1 MAYEQNPN
9 SGSLFRN
16 EKKNAPNQ
24 PDYEGNALIG
34 GKTYR
39 IAAWIKDAKS
49 GRKYLSLAFNEPLPP
64 QGGGYAPQP
73 AAPAPQYQPNTQ
85 YAPRPVATPPP
96 APVNLDSDPS
106 DLPFD

>member
-39 IAAWIKDAKS
+39 IAAWLKTSKNGIK
-49 GRKYLSLAFNEPLPP
+49 YMSLAFNEP
-64 QGGGYAPQP
+64 QP
-73 AAPAPQYQPNTQ
+73 VHQSALNTQ
-85 YAPRPVATPPP
+85 QSAPIPASTPTPTPRPAPRP
-96 APVNLDSDPS
+96 APVQESLDPQED
-106 DLPFD
+106 DLPF

>member
-24 PDYEGNALIG
+24 PDYEGNALVN

-39 IAAWIKDAKS
+39 IAAWIKTSKS
-49 GRKYLSLAFNEPLPP
+49 GVKYMSLAFNEP
-64 QGGGYAPQP
+64 QP
-73 AAPAPQYQPNTQ
+73 VQQSAPAP
-85 YAPRPVATPPP
+85 APRPVALAP
-96 APVNLDSDPS
+96 APRPAPAQESLDPNPD
-106 DLPFD
+106 DLPF

>member
-39 IAAWIKDAKS
+39 IAAWIKDSKS
-49 GRKYLSLAFNEPLPP
+49 GKKYMSLAFSEPQPP
-64 QGGGYAPQP
+64 QYQQGGYAPQP
-73 AAPAPQYQPNTQ
+73 QAPAPQYNPRGMQQTGVMPS
-85 YAPRPVATPPP
+85 AP
-96 APVNLDSDPS
+96 LSDE
-106 DLPFD
+106 DIPF

>member
-39 IAAWIKDAKS
+39 IAAWLKTSKNGIK
-49 GRKYLSLAFNEPLPP
+49 YMSLAFNEP
-64 QGGGYAPQP
+64 QP
-73 AAPAPQYQPNTQ
+73 VQQTAPAPAPT
-85 YAPRPVATPPP
+85 PRPAPAP
-96 APVNLDSDPS
+96 APVNLDTDPS

>member
-24 PDYEGNALIG
+24 PDYEGNALVG

-39 IAAWIKDAKS
+39 IAAWIKTSKN
-49 GRKYLSLAFNEPLPP
+49 GTKYMSLAFNEP
-64 QGGGYAPQP
+64 QVQQTAPSP
-73 AAPAPQYQPNTQ
+73 
-85 YAPRPVATPPP
+85 APRPVAPAPAPRP
-96 APVNLDSDPS
+96 APVQESLDPNPD
-106 DLPFD
+106 DLPF

>member
-39 IAAWIKDAKS
+39 IAAWLKTSKN
-49 GRKYLSLAFNEPLPP
+49 GTKYMSLAFNEP
-64 QGGGYAPQP
+64 QP
-73 AAPAPQYQPNTQ
+73 VQQTAPAPAPT
-85 YAPRPVATPPP
+85 PRPAP
-96 APVNLDSDPS
+96 APAPASQGLEPLPD
-106 DLPFD
+106 DLPF

>member
-1 MAYEQNPN
+1 MAFEQNPN

-39 IAAWIKDAKS
+39 IAAWLKTSKN
-49 GRKYLSLAFNEPLPP
+49 GTKYMSLAFNEP
-64 QGGGYAPQP
+64 QP
-73 AAPAPQYQPNTQ
+73 VQQTAPAPAPT
-85 YAPRPVATPPP
+85 PRPASAP
-96 APVNLDSDPS
+96 APASQGLEPLPD
-106 DLPFD
+106 DLPF

>member
-39 IAAWIKDAKS
+39 IAAWLKTSKNGIK
-49 GRKYLSLAFNEPLPP
+49 YMSLAFNEP
-64 QGGGYAPQP
+64 QP
-73 AAPAPQYQPNTQ
+73 VQQTAPAPAPT
-85 YAPRPVATPPP
+85 PRPAP
-96 APVNLDSDPS
+96 APAPASQGLEPLPD
-106 DLPFD
+106 DLPF

>member
-39 IAAWIKDAKS
+39 IAAWIKTSKS
-49 GRKYLSLAFNEPLPP
+49 GTKYMSLAFNEPQP
-64 QGGGYAPQP
+64 QQKSNAPQGGYAPQP
-73 AAPAPQYQPNTQ
+73 QYN
-85 YAPRPVATPPP
+85 PRGMQQTGQFPP
-96 APVNLDSDPS
+96 APVSDDMP
-106 DLPFD
+106 DDIGF